1 MNKNEKEIYD
11 SLQELSWVTMEI
23 KTERDMLRKENEYL
37 RELVHHLASRP
48 APYNPPQPN
57 TLWPNTNTPKGCP
70 KCGIGADGKA
80 YGYVCSDSS
89 CPTRVT
95 CT

>member
-1 MNKNEKEIYD
+1 MILTALEKMEKE
-11 SLQELSWVTMEI
+11 MAEI
-23 KTERDMLRKENEYL
+23 KLRLVELESLKKENEYL

-57 TLWPNTNTPKGCP
+57 TWWPNTNTPIMGCP
-70 KCGIGADGKA
+70 KCGIGSDGKP
-80 YGYVCSDSS
+80 YGYVCSDPS
-89 CPTRVT
+89 CPTKVT

>member
-1 MNKNEKEIYD
+1 MNNIEKEIKN
-11 SLQELSWVTMEI
+11 SLQELAQVVTEL

-37 RELVHHLASRP
+37 KTLVEKLTEKP
-48 APYNPPQPN
+48 APYQP
-57 TLWPNTNTPKGCP
+57 TIPSWPGTNTNKGCSI
-70 KCGIGADGKA
+70 CGLGADGKA
-80 YGYVCSDSS
+80 YGYVCSRTD